1 MIAVTIDDKY
11 VQVINKQM
19 DELGKKLQKEMRDNM
34 EIFRGMW
41 DFCNQELKRV
51 APPVGAV
58 AGKGSA
64 AHIPLSPPGD
74 MNSMA

>member
-1 MIAVTIDDKY
+1 VIAVTIDDKY
-11 VQVINKQM
+11 VKVIEKQM
-19 DELGKKLQKEMRDNM
+19 NEHGKKLQKEMRDNM

-58 AGKGSA
+58 AGKGSTN
-64 AHIPLSPPGD
+64 HIPLSPPGGIT
-74 MNSMA
+74 SMA